1 MFFKSIKKGSKTW
14 VILENKRLRIWTL
27 SCLTYKHMF
36 KLLDSFIGIFVLILL
51 IKMFMPQE
59 IGDLI
64 SELFLKVFTLLND
77 LLAQAQI

>member
-1 MFFKSIKKGSKTW
+1 
-14 VILENKRLRIWTL
+14 
-27 SCLTYKHMF
+27 MF

-77 LLAQAQI
+77 LLAQVQI